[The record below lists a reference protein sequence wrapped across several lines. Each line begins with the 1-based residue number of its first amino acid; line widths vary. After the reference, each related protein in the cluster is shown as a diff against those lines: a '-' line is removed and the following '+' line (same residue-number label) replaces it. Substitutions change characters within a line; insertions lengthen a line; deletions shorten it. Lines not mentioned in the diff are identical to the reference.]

1 MTGTLI
7 RGHFNS
13 CRLPPNFPITGTGT
27 KIAKTSGMLFHLAR
41 KEFLNN
47 LLSSRFVIGFLLCL
61 VLIPFSVLINI
72 DAYRDRVGQHN
83 IDFAAAEKATAE
95 VRVYSALKPV
105 IVFPPE
111 PLGIFGKGLSAQVGN
126 AVTIK
131 LGTKPLLAEGAP
143 AARDNPFLAS
153 FFSVDFV
160 DIIAII
166 FSLLALL
173 FSYDALTREKEDG
186 TLRLQMANPLGRS
199 RFLAGKVAGILMT
212 LLPIVV
218 FCFLL
223 GAVIVLASGDLAFS
237 AVEWA
242 RLALLI
248 AFSLVYLIVFIL
260 LGLFVSSRSRTSV
273 TSLVVCLFF
282 WVVLIFLV
290 PNLASTFAESF
301 IPVQSRDN
309 LEAVLKDMDKGTSE
323 RIREAVRKLPSPDW
337 NMNWYINGGDDG
349 SRETYGCTA
358 SFFERQRRE
367 MALSEPMRLDN
378 ADRKWAP
385 QKSYLDSLSRQAL
398 AAENLS
404 LLSPAG
410 IFRALATAACGTSR
424 ADQEKR
430 LDDIRRYRETF
441 IAWLKGK
448 NIFERFEYITPTP
461 PSAFRGADQIIEART
476 GGKFKTLAEY
486 DAWAEKQTDFR
497 SRFLI
502 LSTVKVAG
510 ENPDDYPFLNL
521 ADMPRFPARPA
532 SAAESLAGS
541 AGRLGL
547 LLFECALL
555 FALAFV
561 AFIRY
566 DVR

>member
-1 MTGTLI
+1 M
-7 RGHFNS
+7 
-13 CRLPPNFPITGTGT
+13 
-27 KIAKTSGMLFHLAR
+27 KIAQGSGMVFHLAR

-47 LLSSRFVIGFLLCL
+47 LVSARFVIGFLLCL
-61 VLIPFSVLINI
+61 VLIPFSILINV
-72 DAYRDRVGQHN
+72 DAYRDRVGQHK
-83 IDFAAAEKATAE
+83 IDLAAAEKATAE
-95 VRVYSALKPV
+95 VRVYSFLKPV

-111 PLGIFGKGLSAQVGN
+111 PLGIFGKGLSGQVGN
-126 AVTIK
+126 AVTVK

-160 DIIAII
+160 DIVAII

-186 TLRLQMANPLGRS
+186 TLRLQMANSLGRS
-199 RFLAGKVAGILMT
+199 KLLAGKVAGILMT
-212 LLPIVV
+212 LLPVVV

-223 GAVIVLASGDLAFS
+223 GAVIVLVSGDLAFS
-237 AVEWA
+237 AGEWV
-242 RLALLI
+242 RLALL
-248 AFSLVYLIVFIL
+248 AGLSLVYLVVFIL
-260 LGLFVSSRSRTSV
+260 LGLFVSSRTRTSV
-273 TSLVVCLFF
+273 TSLVVCLFL
-282 WVVLIFLV
+282 WVVLVFLI

-301 IPVQSRDN
+301 VPVQSRDN
-309 LEAVLKDMDKGTSE
+309 LEAVLKDMNKSLYE
-323 RIREAVRKLPSPDW
+323 RIRQAVQKLPPADW
-337 NMNWYINGGDDG
+337 NMNWYMNGDDDG

-410 IFRALATAACGTSR
+410 IFRALATSACGTSR

-430 LDDIRRYRETF
+430 LDEVRRYRETF
-441 IAWLKGK
+441 VSWLKGK
-448 NIFERFEYITPTP
+448 NIFERFEYITSTP
-461 PSAFRGADQIIEART
+461 PSAFRSADQLIEARS
-476 GGKFKTLAEY
+476 GGKFKTMAEY
-486 DAWAEKQTDFR
+486 DAWAEKQSDFR
-497 SRFLI
+497 SRFLV
-502 LSTVKVAG
+502 LATVKVAG
-510 ENPDDYPFLNL
+510 DSPDDYPFLNL

-532 SAAESLAGS
+532 WAAGTLAGS
-541 AGRLGL
+541 ASRLGL
-547 LLFECALL
+547 LLFECVLL